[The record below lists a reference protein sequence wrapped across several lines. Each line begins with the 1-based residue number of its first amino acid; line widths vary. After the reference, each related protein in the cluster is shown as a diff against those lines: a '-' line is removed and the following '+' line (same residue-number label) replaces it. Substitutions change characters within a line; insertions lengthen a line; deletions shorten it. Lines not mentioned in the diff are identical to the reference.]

1 MIQVTV
7 RFQEKEI
14 SYLHISGHAE
24 SNQYGKDLV
33 CAGVSAV
40 VFGALNA
47 IEHVDSFTISV
58 GDDDVEITRKQ
69 KVSEHDCIVLEVLL
83 KQLQTIEESYAKYIK
98 ITKER
103 R

>member
-14 SYLHISGHAE
+14 SYLHISGHAK
-24 SNQYGKDLV
+24 SNEYGKDLV

-47 IEHVDSFTISV
+47 IEDVDSFTISIEE
-58 GDDDVEITRKQ
+58 DSVEIARK
-69 KVSEHDCIVLEVLL
+69 KEGNAHDAIVLEVLL
-83 KQLQTIEESYAKYIK
+83 RQLQTIEESYAKYIK